1 MKTNAIF
8 GRLGAAVFAACTLIA
23 CASDVTVG
31 SGSGALG
38 GLGEAPK
45 SDGTCDAR
53 LDPCSGVCVA
63 LSGDVNNCGACGTKC
78 GNGQTCNNGACTNPT
93 PPPPPPDAGTTADSG
108 ACSFGTELCG
118 GKCIDVLF
126 DNNNCGRCNNV
137 CPNGASCTRGSCM

>member
-1 MKTNAIF
+1 MKTNSIF
-8 GRLGAAVFAACTLIA
+8 GGAIAALFTLGTLVA

-53 LDPCSGVCVA
+53 LDPCNGVCVA
-63 LSGDVNNCGACGTKC
+63 LSGDGNNCGACGIKC
-78 GNGQTCNNGACTNPT
+78 GAGQTCTNGSCANP
-93 PPPPPPDAGTTADSG
+93 PPPPPPDAGSTVDSG
-108 ACSFGTELCG
+108 ACPFGSELCG

-126 DNNNCGRCNNV
+126 DNNNCNTCGNV
-137 CPNGASCTRGSCM
+137 CPGSTKCTRGNCM